1 MKSLVLAA
9 VLGPALVVGA
19 GAAATPGTGAAHA
32 VLTGAAHAV
41 LPGGAAARPAV
52 ADGLSGG
59 SGVRP
64 PGPGVLSGPTTCDG
78 VTVVVDGGALDTAA
92 LGPVSGLGCA
102 AADGPVTA
110 YDAVAAAGVELQGT
124 EQWGAAF
131 VCRVDGR
138 PALDEDVLR
147 ADGSVGTEPCLRTP
161 SQGAYWALWTST
173 DASTWTYATRGVT
186 STEVAWGDVVGLVFV
201 TSDEAMPP
209 QVSPAEAIEGG
220 VPQGWG
226 ALGTGGART
235 GPVTEGQAPGA
246 PGSTRALVPPYASP
260 SVDTSPGVVALVG
273 LGLAGGLLCLAAAR
287 ARGRRQ

>member
-19 GAAATPGTGAAHA
+19 GAAATPGAGAAQA
-32 VLTGAAHAV
+32 VPT
-41 LPGGAAARPAV
+41 GGAAARPAV
-52 ADGLSGG
+52 MAGLSGG
-59 SGVRP
+59 VEVGP
-64 PGPGVLSGPTTCDG
+64 PGPDAPSDLTSCDG
-78 VTVVVDGGALDTAA
+78 VTVVVDGGVLDTAA
-92 LGPVSGLGCA
+92 LGPVSGLACA
-102 AADGPVTA
+102 AADGPVMA
-110 YDAVAAAGVELQGT
+110 YDAVAAAGVDLQGT

-186 STEVAWGDVVGLVFV
+186 STEVASGDVVGLVFV

-209 QVSPAEAIEGG
+209 QVSPADANEGV

-226 ALGTGGART
+226 ALGAGGAST
-235 GPVTEGQAPGA
+235 SPVAEGQVLDA
-246 PGSTRALVPPYASP
+246 PGSTRDLVSPSASP
-260 SVDTSPGVVALVG
+260 SVDASPGVVALVG
-273 LGLAGGLLCLAAAR
+273 LGLAGGLLCVAAAR

>member
-19 GAAATPGTGAAHA
+19 GAGATPGTGVAHA
-32 VLTGAAHAV
+32 VLTG
-41 LPGGAAARPAV
+41 GAAAHPAV
-52 ADGLSGG
+52 VAGLSGG
-59 SGVRP
+59 VRVRP
-64 PGPGVLSGPTTCDG
+64 PGPGASSGPTACDG

-161 SQGAYWALWTST
+161 SPGAYWALWTST
-173 DASTWTYATRGVT
+173 DASTWTYAARGVT
-186 STEVAWGDVVGLVFV
+186 STEVAPGDVVGLVFV
-201 TSDEAMPP
+201 TSDEAAPP
-209 QVSPAEAIEGG
+209 QVSPADANEGVG
-220 VPQGWG
+220 LQGWG
-226 ALGTGGART
+226 VLGAEEASTS
-235 GPVTEGQAPGA
+235 PVAEGQVLDA
-246 PGSTRALVPPYASP
+246 PGSTRDLVSPGASP
-260 SVDTSPGVVALVG
+260 SVDASPGVVALVG

>member
-19 GAAATPGTGAAHA
+19 GAAATPGTGAVHA
-32 VLTGAAHAV
+32 VLT
-41 LPGGAAARPAV
+41 GGAAARPAV
-52 ADGLSGG
+52 VAGLSGG
-59 SGVRP
+59 VGVRP
-64 PGPGVLSGPTTCDG
+64 PAPGASSGLTTCDG
-78 VTVVVDGGALDTAA
+78 VTVVVDGGVLDTAA
-92 LGPVSGLGCA
+92 LGSVSGLACA
-102 AADGPVTA
+102 AVDGPETA
-110 YDAVAAAGVELQGT
+110 HDAVAAAGVELQGT

-161 SQGAYWALWTST
+161 SQVAYWALWTST

-186 STEVAWGDVVGLVFV
+186 STEVAWGDAVGLVFV

-209 QVSPAEAIEGG
+209 QVSPAEAIEGV

-226 ALGTGGART
+226 DLGTGGAST
-235 GPVTEGQAPGA
+235 GPVAEGQAPDA
-246 PGSTRALVPPYASP
+246 PGSTRDLVSPSASP
-260 SVDTSPGVVALVG
+260 SVDASPGVVALVG

>member
-19 GAAATPGTGAAHA
+19 GAGATPGTGVAHA
-32 VLTGAAHAV
+32 VLTG
-41 LPGGAAARPAV
+41 GAAAHPAV
-52 ADGLSGG
+52 VAGLSGG
-59 SGVRP
+59 VGVRP
-64 PGPGVLSGPTTCDG
+64 PGPGPGAASGLTACDG
-78 VTVVVDGGALDTAA
+78 VTVVVDGGSLDTAA
-92 LGPVSGLGCA
+92 LGTVSGLGCA
-102 AADGPVTA
+102 AADGTVTA

-161 SQGAYWALWTST
+161 SPGAYWALWTST

-186 STEVAWGDVVGLVFV
+186 STEVVSGDVVGLVFV

-209 QVSPAEAIEGG
+209 QVSPAEANEGVG
-220 VPQGWG
+220 LQGWG
-226 ALGTGGART
+226 VLGAEEASTS
-235 GPVTEGQAPGA
+235 PVAEGQVLDA
-246 PGSTRALVPPYASP
+246 PGSTRDLVSPGASP
-260 SVDTSPGVVALVG
+260 SVDASPGVVALVG

>member
-1 MKSLVLAA
+1 VKSLVLAA
-9 VLGPALVVGA
+9 VLGPALVVGT
-19 GAAATPGTGAAHA
+19 GAAATPGTGAVHA
-32 VLTGAAHAV
+32 VLT
-41 LPGGAAARPAV
+41 GGAAARPAV
-52 ADGLSGG
+52 VAGLSGG
-59 SGVRP
+59 VGVRP
-64 PGPGVLSGPTTCDG
+64 PAPGASSGLTTCDG
-78 VTVVVDGGALDTAA
+78 VTVVVDGGVLDTAA
-92 LGPVSGLGCA
+92 LGPVSGLACA

-110 YDAVAAAGVELQGT
+110 YDAVAAARVELQGT

-186 STEVAWGDVVGLVFV
+186 STEVAAGDAVGLVFV
-201 TSDEAMPP
+201 TSDEATPP
-209 QVSPAEAIEGG
+209 QVSPAAAIEGL
-220 VPQGWG
+220 VPQGWRS
-226 ALGTGGART
+226 LGTGGAST
-235 GPVTEGQAPGA
+235 GPVAEGQVLDA
-246 PGSTRALVPPYASP
+246 PGSTRDLVPPHASP
-260 SVDTSPGVVALVG
+260 TVDASPGVVALVG